1 MAIVSREDW
10 SLHRKGQQAQA
21 RHHAKVKE
29 AIRDNLKSVIA
40 NEGLILSDGKQ
51 VVRIP
56 VHSLEEPHFHF
67 NRGKQKQVGQ
77 GKAQKGEVIGTT
89 GEGNAAGG
97 PGDAPGEHVVES
109 EITLDEIEEILF
121 ANLELPNLR
130 PKPKTTLQ
138 VEGEDWTDVRRRGIQ
153 SNLDRKRTFM
163 EAMKRSQRQGTF
175 LQITEDDLRFRT
187 YEEVMRPQTGAVIF
201 AMMDVSA
208 SMGEFEKYV
217 ARTFFFWMERFLSK
231 HYPHVEIRYLVH
243 HTEAEEVVKSDFY
256 RLHESGGTKCSSV
269 YELALELM
277 ARDYPADAWNVYPMH
292 VSDGDNTGSDNRD
305 VVRCVDALC
314 ESVSLLGY
322 LEVQPNRRASTLS
335 KQLEE
340 VDSPFFRSYRVA
352 SRAGILEALSYFF
365 KQGVA
370 TVEEGGER

>member
-1 MAIVSREDW
+1 MGIVSREDW

-21 RHHAKVKE
+21 RHQAKVKE
-29 AIRDNLKSVIA
+29 AIRDNLRNVIA
-40 NEGLILSDGKQ
+40 NDGLILSDGKQ
-51 VVRIP
+51 VIRIP
-56 VHSLEEPHFHF
+56 VHSLDEPHFHF
-67 NRGKQKQVGQ
+67 NRGKQKHVGQ
-77 GKAQKGEVIGTT
+77 GKAKTGQVIGRS
-89 GEGNAAGG
+89 GDGNAAQG

-109 EITLDEIEEILF
+109 EITIDEIEEILF
-121 ANLELPNLR
+121 ASLELPNLR
-130 PKPKTTLQ
+130 PKPKTAMQ

-163 EAMKRSQRQGTF
+163 EAMKRSQRQRA
-175 LQITEDDLRFRT
+175 LLRITEDDLRFRT
-187 YEEVMRPQTGAVIF
+187 YEEVVRPQTGAVIF

-243 HTEAEEVVKSDFY
+243 HTEAAEVTKSDFY
-256 RLHESGGTKCSSV
+256 RLRESGGTKCSSV
-269 YELALELM
+269 YELALQLM
-277 ARDYPADAWNVYPMH
+277 EREYPADAWNVYPMH
-292 VSDGDNTGSDNRD
+292 VSDGDNYGSDNEE
-305 VVRCVDALC
+305 VVRTVEKLC

-340 VDSPFFRSYRVA
+340 VDSPYFRSYRVA
-352 SRAGILEALSYFF
+352 SRAGILEALLHFF
-365 KQGVA
+365 KQGTA
-370 TVEEGGER
+370 GKEAGGR

>member
-1 MAIVSREDW
+1 MGIVSREDW

-21 RHHAKVKE
+21 RHEAKVKE
-29 AIRDNLKSVIA
+29 AIRDNLRNVIA
-40 NEGLILSDGKQ
+40 NDGLILSDGKQ
-51 VVRIP
+51 VIRIP
-56 VHSLEEPHFHF
+56 VHSLDEPHFHF
-67 NRGKQKQVGQ
+67 NRGKQKHVGQ
-77 GKAQKGEVIGTT
+77 GKAKTGQVIGRS
-89 GEGNAAGG
+89 GDGNSAEG

-109 EITLDEIEEILF
+109 EITIDEIEEILF
-121 ANLELPNLR
+121 ASLELPNLR
-130 PKPKTTLQ
+130 PKPKTAMQ

-163 EAMKRSQRQGTF
+163 EAMKRSQRQGA
-175 LQITEDDLRFRT
+175 LLRITEDDLRFRT
-187 YEEVMRPQTGAVIF
+187 YEEVVRPQTGAVIF

-243 HTEAEEVVKSDFY
+243 HTEAAEVTKSDFY
-256 RLHESGGTKCSSV
+256 RLRESGGTKCSSV
-269 YELALELM
+269 YELALQLM
-277 ARDYPADAWNVYPMH
+277 EREYPTDAWNVYPMH
-292 VSDGDNTGSDNRD
+292 VSDGDNNGSDNEE
-305 VVRCVDALC
+305 VVRIVEKLC

-340 VDSPFFRSYRVA
+340 VDSPYFRSYRVA
-352 SRAGILEALSYFF
+352 SRAGILEALLHFF
-365 KQGVA
+365 KQG
-370 TVEEGGER
+370 TEGKEAGGR

>member
-1 MAIVSREDW
+1 MGIVSREDW

-21 RHHAKVKE
+21 RHQAKVKE
-29 AIRDNLKSVIA
+29 AIRDNLRNVIA
-40 NEGLILSDGKQ
+40 NDGLILSDGKQ
-51 VVRIP
+51 VIRIP
-56 VHSLEEPHFHF
+56 VHSLDEPHFHF
-67 NRGKQKQVGQ
+67 NRGKQKHVGQ
-77 GKAQKGEVIGTT
+77 GKAKTGQVIGRS
-89 GEGNAAGG
+89 GDGNSAEG

-109 EITLDEIEEILF
+109 EITIDEIEEILF
-121 ANLELPNLR
+121 ASLELPNLR
-130 PKPKTTLQ
+130 PKPKTAMQ

-163 EAMKRSQRQGTF
+163 EAMKRSQRQGA
-175 LQITEDDLRFRT
+175 LLRITEDDLRFRT
-187 YEEVMRPQTGAVIF
+187 YEEVVRPQTGAVIF

-243 HTEAEEVVKSDFY
+243 HTEAAEVTKSDFY
-256 RLHESGGTKCSSV
+256 RLRESGGTKCSSV
-269 YELALELM
+269 YELALQLM
-277 ARDYPADAWNVYPMH
+277 EREYPTDAWNVYPMH
-292 VSDGDNTGSDNRD
+292 VSDGDNNGSDNEE
-305 VVRCVDALC
+305 VVRIVEKLC

-340 VDSPFFRSYRVA
+340 VDSPYFRSYRVA
-352 SRAGILEALSYFF
+352 SRAGILEALLHFF
-365 KQGVA
+365 KQG
-370 TVEEGGER
+370 TEGKEAGGR